1 MCVCRQIKKDKQERR
16 TWSRNM
22 EYRDFDMENQ
32 KVGRD
37 DGQKKEGQIRSNF
50 LMEWMDKGK

>member
-1 MCVCRQIKKDKQERR
+1 
-16 TWSRNM
+16 M

-37 DGQKKEGQIRSNF
+37 DGQKKEGQIGSNF